1 MGGIYR
7 SSIKTEFFMFAR
19 FEQFLVGNGAVPS
32 KQIPYYVKWVT
43 NCYAVCKC
51 PTDEILSADQKK
63 LFFAMLENSRED
75 WQVKQAE
82 QALRLY
88 TFFVSRYGQRPEPTS
103 DEGKEWNQIIEKMIK
118 VMRLKHLSLNT
129 EKTYTGWNRQFQG
142 FVNGKAPSDLSTDDI
157 RSFLSYLAVERKIA
171 ASTQN
176 QALNSVLF
184 FFRHGLGKQV
194 DDLDA
199 VRARKRR
206 RLPVVFSPEEIGQ
219 VFDHMYGTMKLM
231 AMLTYGGGLRLA
243 ECLGLRVQDVD
254 IQRGI
259 VTVRSGKGDKDRT
272 TILPDMLKDDLTAH
286 LTRIRKVYDEDRAQN
301 VPGVY
306 LPNALERKYPNADKE
321 WKWFWLFPAPSLC
334 VDPRLLIV
342 RRHSLHPCI
351 FQKAFKRA
359 VLKAG
364 IAKRATVHTL
374 RHSFATHLL
383 ENGYDIRTIQQLL
396 GHNDIKTTMI
406 YTHVTSKNFL
416 GVRSPLDHM

>member
-1 MGGIYR
+1 
-7 SSIKTEFFMFAR
+7 
-19 FEQFLVGNGAVPS
+19 
-32 KQIPYYVKWVT
+32 
-43 NCYAVCKC
+43 
-51 PTDEILSADQKK
+51 
-63 LFFAMLENSRED
+63 MLENSRED

-88 TFFVSRYGQRPEPTS
+88 TFFVSRYDQRPEPTS
-103 DEGKEWNQIIEKMIK
+103 DEGKQWNQIIEKMIK

-129 EKTYTGWNRQFQG
+129 EKTYTGWNKQFQA
-142 FVNGKAPSDLSTDDI
+142 FINGKSPTDLSTDDI

-194 DDLDA
+194 ADLDA
-199 VRARKRR
+199 VRARKKR
-206 RLPVVFSPEEIGQ
+206 RLPVVFSPEEVSQ
-219 VFDHMYGTMKLM
+219 VFDHLYGTMKLM

-243 ECLGLRVQDVD
+243 ECLSLRVQDID

-272 TILPDMLKDDLTAH
+272 TILPDMLKDDLAAH
-286 LTRIRKVYDEDRAQN
+286 LIRTRKVYDQDRSQN

-321 WKWFWLFPAPSLC
+321 WKWFWLFPAPSLA

-351 FQKAFKRA
+351 FQKAFKQA
-359 VLKAG
+359 VAKSG
-364 IAKRATVHTL
+364 ITKRATVHTL
-374 RHSFATHLL
+374 RHSFATNLL
-383 ENGYDIRTIQQLL
+383 ESGYDIRTIQQLL

-416 GVRSPLDHM
+416 GVCSPLDAFRKGGRTEMRLSG

>member
-1 MGGIYR
+1 
-7 SSIKTEFFMFAR
+7 MFAR
-19 FEQFLVGNGAVPS
+19 FEQFLVSNGSIAS

-43 NCYAVCKC
+43 DCYAVCKS
-51 PTDEILSADQKK
+51 PAEIILPAEQKK
-63 LFFAMLENSRED
+63 QYLDHLENTREE

-88 TFFVSRYGQRPEPTS
+88 TFFVSRHGQRPVATS
-103 DEGKEWNQIIEKMIK
+103 DDGKLWEQIFDKIVK

-129 EKTYTGWNRQFQG
+129 EKTYTGWNRQFQA
-142 FVNGKAPSDLSTDDI
+142 FIKGKSPHDLSTDDV

-176 QALNSVLF
+176 QALNAVLF
-184 FFRHGLGKQV
+184 FFRHGLEKQV
-194 DDLDA
+194 ADLDA
-199 VRARKRR
+199 VRARKKR
-206 RLPVVFSPEEIGQ
+206 RLPVVFSPEEVSL
-219 VFDHMYGTMKLM
+219 VFNHLYGTMRLM
-231 AMLTYGGGLRLA
+231 AMLTYGCGLRLA
-243 ECLGLRVQDVD
+243 ECLSLRVKDID

-272 TILPDMLKDDLTAH
+272 TILPDRLKDDLTAH
-286 LTRIRKVYDEDRAQN
+286 IIKIRAVYDQDRSQD

-321 WKWFWLFPAPSLC
+321 WKWFWLFPAPSLA
-334 VDPRLLIV
+334 VDPRSLII
-342 RRHSLHPCI
+342 RRHFLHPTI
-351 FQKAFKRA
+351 FQKAFRQA
-359 VLKAG
+359 VQKSG
-364 IAKRATVHTL
+364 ITKRATVHTL

-406 YTHVTSKNFL
+406 YTHVTCKNFL
-416 GVRSPLDHM
+416 GVRSPLDI